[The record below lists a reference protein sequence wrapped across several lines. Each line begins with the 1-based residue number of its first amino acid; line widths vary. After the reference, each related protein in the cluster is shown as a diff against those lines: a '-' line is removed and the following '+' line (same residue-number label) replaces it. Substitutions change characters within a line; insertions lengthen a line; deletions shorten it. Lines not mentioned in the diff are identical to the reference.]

1 MKKFKYRFSPLIWVL
16 LSLAMLIAVCTTII
30 NVLQII
36 DYANKGLQIDYTKII
51 VIFIAI
57 LFFAFIIVVIVN
69 SNYEI
74 TQTELKT
81 RLGFIV
87 TGVKLKD
94 IQEIVLFVKDKR
106 LSVIFKDEEFT
117 NIVISPLL
125 YNDFIKSIKATA
137 PHIIYTP
144 YEENSTNTEN

>member
-30 NVLQII
+30 NVLIII

-125 YNDFIKSIKATA
+125 FDDFIKSIKTTA

-144 YEENSTNTEN
+144 YEPTNTEN

>member
-1 MKKFKYRFSPLIWVL
+1 MKKFKYRFSPLIWIL
-16 LSLAMLIAVCTTII
+16 LSLAMLIAVCTAVI

-36 DYANKGLQIDYTKII
+36 DYVNKGLQLDYTKLI
-51 VIFIAI
+51 VVFIAI
-57 LFFAFIIVVIVN
+57 LFFAFIIVVILN

-125 YNDFIKSIKATA
+125 FDDFIKSIKATA
-137 PHIIYTP
+137 PHKIGRAHV
-144 YEENSTNTEN
+144 

>member
-16 LSLAMLIAVCTTII
+16 LSLAILIAVCTTII
-30 NVLQII
+30 NVLIII

-117 NIVISPLL
+117 NIVISHFYLTTLL
-125 YNDFIKSIKATA
+125 NL
-137 PHIIYTP
+137 
-144 YEENSTNTEN
+144 